1 LVIEFREE
9 GGKERVEGL
18 YHPIAAQAIAERG
31 KTPKSCV
38 TQPDIRGGLLGL
50 SAGSGALARRNAATA
65 MKSLCMAG
73 KRFDSALRHAIDRRQ
88 PYRWAIRR

>member
-1 LVIEFREE
+1 MEREE
-9 GGKERVEGL
+9 RL
-18 YHPIAAQAIAERG
+18 YHPIAAQAIAERR

-38 TQPDIRGGLLGL
+38 TLPDIRRGSSVLAARL
-50 SAGSGALARRNAATA
+50 SALTRQNAATA
-65 MKSLCMAG
+65 TKSLCMAG

>member
-1 LVIEFREE
+1 
-9 GGKERVEGL
+9 
-18 YHPIAAQAIAERG
+18 
-31 KTPKSCV
+31 
-38 TQPDIRGGLLGL
+38 LGL
-50 SAGSGALARRNAATA
+50 AAGSGLLARRNAATA